1 MTPRKGALSSMPKQR
16 HLSLVW
22 RLGSSSESP
31 SAQWTGQ
38 ELYLL
43 DPEGR
48 TLCRLTIGQTRAL
61 FLRLK
66 GLYRD

>member
-1 MTPRKGALSSMPKQR
+1 MPKQR
-16 HLSLVW
+16 KLSQVW
-22 RLGSSSESP
+22 RLGSSNGSP

-38 ELYLL
+38 KLYLI
-43 DPEGR
+43 DPEGH
-48 TLCRLTIGQTRAL
+48 TLCQLTSGQTRTL

>member
-1 MTPRKGALSSMPKQR
+1 MPKQR
-16 HLSLVW
+16 KLSLVW
-22 RLGSSSESP
+22 RLGSSNESP

-38 ELYLL
+38 CLYLL

-48 TLCRLTIGQTRAL
+48 TLCRLTVGQTRTL

-66 GLYRD
+66 SLYRD

>member
-1 MTPRKGALSSMPKQR
+1 MNQKKQR
-16 HLSLVW
+16 LLYPVW
-22 RLGSSSESP
+22 KLGTGSESP

-61 FLRLK
+61 FVRLK
-66 GLYRD
+66 SLYRD

>member
-1 MTPRKGALSSMPKQR
+1 MPKQR
-16 HLSLVW
+16 RLSLVW

-43 DPEGR
+43 DPEGH
-48 TLCRLTIGQTRAL
+48 TLCRLTPGQTRTL

>member
-1 MTPRKGALSSMPKQR
+1 MPKPR
-16 HLSLVW
+16 RLSEVW

-31 SAQWTGQ
+31 QAQWTGQ

-48 TLCRLTIGQTRAL
+48 TLCRLTPGQTRAL

-66 GLYRD
+66 GLYRDKTVKR